1 VDVRSVPD
9 LVDVSMQ
16 PVGSAVR
23 ADTHLGIGQ
32 TNVRILC
39 RATVDLRVG
48 GAADKR

>member
-1 VDVRSVPD
+1 
-9 LVDVSMQ
+9 
-16 PVGSAVR
+16 VGSAVR
-23 ADTHLGIGQ
+23 AYTHLGIGQ